1 MYKIKVMKRI
11 AFGNFTFLLSLVLLF
26 SCNKSAIVV
35 NNNNNNFNNN
45 TDSSLLPLKA
55 GNQWIY
61 LDSTFKS
68 TNVLDT
74 AVVDTAYT
82 TNQTYA
88 TNQLTGYTFV
98 GYWDPGWFNQFLYMA
113 NAVDQSG
120 YQYVLTIDSASNPY
134 YYYTFETVPYD
145 NYSLGHSIDSVTNR
159 NCTTNINYYGY
170 LTRTVING
178 YSCLKNKV
186 TYTNCNNV
194 VTEVVNTYF
203 YPKVG
208 FVRMEDYL
216 QDTTQVGKPLFLQY
230 SHSLKQFIPK

>member
-1 MYKIKVMKRI
+1 MLILVTTI
-11 AFGNFTFLLSLVLLF
+11 LSCHKNAV
-26 SCNKSAIVV
+26 VV
-35 NNNNNNFNNN
+35 NNNNYTVNNN
-45 TDSSLLPLKA
+45 TDSSLMPLKA

-68 TNVLDT
+68 TNVVDT
-74 AVVDTAYT
+74 VVTDTAYT
-82 TNQTYA
+82 TSQVYS
-88 TNQLTGYTFV
+88 TNQLPGYTFV
-98 GYWDPGWFNQFLYMA
+98 GYWDPGWFNQFLYMG
-113 NAVDQSG
+113 NAVDQNG
-120 YQYVLTIDSASNPY
+120 YQYVLTVDSSSAPY

-145 NYSLGHSIDSVTNR
+145 NYSLGHSIDSVSNR
-159 NCTTNINYYGY
+159 TCATNINYYGY
-170 LTRTVING
+170 STRTNING

-186 TYTNCNNV
+186 VYTNCSNT

-230 SHSLKQFIPK
+230 SHTLKQFIPK